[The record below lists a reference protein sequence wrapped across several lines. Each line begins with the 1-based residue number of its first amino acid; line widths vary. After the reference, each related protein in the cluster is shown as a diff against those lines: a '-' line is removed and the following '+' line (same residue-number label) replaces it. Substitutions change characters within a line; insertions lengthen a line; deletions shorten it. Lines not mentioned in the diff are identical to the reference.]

1 MREIISIGIGSYGI
15 NTTDAFLK
23 ELAHEHPEVSGK
35 VTIDPETLK
44 ESYPEIF
51 F

>member
-23 ELAHEHPEVSGK
+23 ELALEHPEVQGK
-35 VTIDPETLK
+35 ETIDPESLK